1 MKKIAKK
8 VENLEDDLSDFEEIK
23 PDSDISRFNN
33 VAVVQALNK
42 TTAKT
47 SIIDLKVGEKI
58 SYGSLKIIAHK
69 CWQSPLEQKPENKIL
84 LEVFEVKNENSE
96 KLQEKR
102 IFYGWT
108 FSSSPSISGLEHPIY
123 DIIASNLGEE
133 IQNIEKA
140 GADYIH
146 IDVMDGSFVP
156 NITIG
161 NEVVKALR
169 AKTQLPF
176 DVHLMINN
184 PDNHVKA
191 FAEAG
196 ADIITIHAEASIHL
210 DRSLALIKSFDKKV
224 GVSLVPS
231 THEDALDYILEKLDL
246 ILVMTVNPG
255 FGGQKFLSSQLKKI
269 ENIRKKIEKSG
280 KKIELEVDGGIND
293 QTARIAIEAGA
304 DVLVSGSYIF
314 GNKNYQQAIQNL
326 KRT

>member
-1 MKKIAKK
+1 MIKIA
-8 VENLEDDLSDFEEIK
+8 
-23 PDSDISRFNN
+23 
-33 VAVVQALNK
+33 
-42 TTAKT
+42 
-47 SIIDLKVGEKI
+47 
-58 SYGSLKIIAHK
+58 
-69 CWQSPLEQKPENKIL
+69 
-84 LEVFEVKNENSE
+84 
-96 KLQEKR
+96 
-102 IFYGWT
+102 
-108 FSSSPSISGLEHPIY
+108 PSILSA
-123 DIIASNLGEE
+123 DFAKLGEE

-161 NEVVKALR
+161 NEVVKSLR
-169 AKTQLPF
+169 QKTQLPF

-184 PDNHVKA
+184 PDNHIKA

-196 ADIITIHAEASIHL
+196 SDLITIHAEASIHL
-210 DRSLALIKSFDKKV
+210 DRSLALIKSFNKKV

-231 THEDALDYILEKLDL
+231 THEDCLDYILEKLDL
-246 ILVMTVNPG
+246 ILIMTVNPG
-255 FGGQKFLSSQLKKI
+255 FGGQKFLASQLKKI

-314 GNKNYQQAIQNL
+314 GSGNYQQAIANL
-326 KRT
+326 KKF

>member
-1 MKKIAKK
+1 MIKIA
-8 VENLEDDLSDFEEIK
+8 
-23 PDSDISRFNN
+23 
-33 VAVVQALNK
+33 
-42 TTAKT
+42 
-47 SIIDLKVGEKI
+47 
-58 SYGSLKIIAHK
+58 
-69 CWQSPLEQKPENKIL
+69 
-84 LEVFEVKNENSE
+84 
-96 KLQEKR
+96 
-102 IFYGWT
+102 
-108 FSSSPSISGLEHPIY
+108 PSILSA
-123 DIIASNLGEE
+123 DFAKLGEE
-133 IQNIEKA
+133 IYNIEKA

-161 NEVVKALR
+161 NEVVKSLR
-169 AKTQLPF
+169 QKTQLPF

-184 PDNHVKA
+184 PDNHIKA

-196 ADIITIHAEASIHL
+196 SDLITIHAEASIHL
-210 DRSLALIKSFDKKV
+210 DRSLALIKSFNKKV

-231 THEDALDYILEKLDL
+231 THEDCLDYILEKLDL

-293 QTARIAIEAGA
+293 QTARIAVEAGA

-314 GNKNYQQAIQNL
+314 GSGNYQQAIQNL
-326 KRT
+326 RKI